1 MKKIGILGGTFS
13 PIHLGH
19 VKIALAA
26 YEQFDLDEVLFI
38 PSGISYMKRNMD
50 ILDASVRCELTSLA
64 IKDYPFFKLDT
75 IETDR
80 GGNSYTYETLQELK
94 KRENADY
101 YFIAGADTLFS
112 IEKWKEPGLI
122 FSNCILLI
130 AKRFEYDDD
139 SISNKIEEL
148 KRRFKCDIRIIDM
161 PFIDISSTEI
171 RNRIINNENIHEL
184 VSPEMEDYIKEKGIY
199 L

>member
-26 YEQFDLDEVLFI
+26 YKQFDLDEVLFI

-50 ILDASVRCELTSLA
+50 ILNSDVRKELTEIA
-64 IKDYPFFKLDT
+64 IKDYPYFRVDT
-75 IETDR
+75 IEIDR
-80 GGNSYTYETLQELK
+80 GGNSYTYETLLELK
-94 KRENADY
+94 KREKAEY

-112 IEKWKEPGLI
+112 IEKWREPGLI
-122 FSNCILLI
+122 FSNCTLLI
-130 AKRFEYDDD
+130 ARRFEYDNDD
-139 SISNKIEEL
+139 LSLKIEEL
-148 KRRFKCDIRIIDM
+148 KSRYECDIRIIDI

-171 RNRIINNENIHEL
+171 RDRIVKSENIHEL
-184 VSPEMEDYIKEKGIY
+184 VSPEMEDYIKEKGLY

>member
-26 YEQFDLDEVLFI
+26 YKQFDLDEVLFI

-50 ILDASVRCELTSLA
+50 ILDSDVRKELTEIA
-64 IKDYPFFKLDT
+64 IKDYPYFRVDT
-75 IETDR
+75 IEIDR
-80 GGNSYTYETLQELK
+80 GGNSYTYETLLELK
-94 KRENADY
+94 KREKAEY

-122 FSNCILLI
+122 FSNCTLLI
-130 AKRFEYDDD
+130 ARRFEYDNDD
-139 SISNKIEEL
+139 LSLKIEEL
-148 KRRFKCDIRIIDM
+148 KSRYECDIRIIDI

-171 RNRIINNENIHEL
+171 RDRIVKSENIHEL
-184 VSPEMEDYIKEKGIY
+184 VSPEMEDYIKEKGLY

>member
-26 YEQFDLDEVLFI
+26 YKQFDLDEVLFI

-50 ILDASVRCELTSLA
+50 ILDSDVRKELTEIA
-64 IKDYPFFKLDT
+64 IKDYPYFRVDT
-75 IETDR
+75 IEIDR
-80 GGNSYTYETLQELK
+80 GGNSYTYETLLELK
-94 KRENADY
+94 KREKAEY

-122 FSNCILLI
+122 FSNCTLLI
-130 AKRFEYDDD
+130 ARRFEYDNDD
-139 SISNKIEEL
+139 LSLKIEEL
-148 KRRFKCDIRIIDM
+148 KSRYECDIRIIDI

-171 RNRIINNENIHEL
+171 RDRIVKNENIHEL
-184 VSPEMEDYIKEKGIY
+184 VSPEMEDYIKEKGLY